1 MSSHKTGKASGTLSQ
16 IGTSAE
22 ALGGAMGSQGQIAAM
37 EAAATSDAT
46 LQMQMSLVQAKLELG
61 KTGASLV
68 STAAQKS

>member
-1 MSSHKTGKASGTLSQ
+1 
-16 IGTSAE
+16 
-22 ALGGAMGSQGQIAAM
+22 MGSQGQIAAM